1 MFLRLAMAVLFSFAL
16 LQGAKIEL
24 VKEGK
29 SDYVILLPEKAL
41 PATVRAAKDLK
52 EYVKKATGADLPLLR
67 GEKSTKPAVKMG
79 FLKVTEPEGF
89 IIKAEGKDL
98 HISGDDSKGDPEVI
112 GFFTSARTGSWY
124 GVCAFLHEYAG
135 VRWLF
140 PGEKGEYVPKSKNL
154 SFEIET
160 VKKAPFM
167 EFRKFG
173 PIFFRDKS
181 KKKEDKEISVWARR
195 NGTGYSRGFDG
206 SHSWHFWEQSTDLF
220 LKHPEFF
227 PLINGRRQ
235 AAGGHYM
242 KICTTNPGAL
252 DTFARYI
259 IDKQRKRTSVMQT
272 LSPSDGLGFCE
283 CDRCRALDTVRPDGS
298 VSLTDRIVTYCNEM
312 AKRVNKELPEQTFGL
327 YAYSVFADPPEKT
340 VLAPNI
346 TVMNV
351 KNCSSI
357 SYYVPA
363 ERKKHL
369 EQLLSWRKRLK
380 RLYFYSYPEGMGGLD
395 MPCANAESIRELY
408 KNLVA
413 ADIRGFSMN
422 LSSSMAACGLNHY
435 LYARMSFDPNQDF
448 EKLYADALNAAYG
461 KNAPLIRSYFADVEN
476 RLRRFVMAGVEEN
489 VGMGFVKRIPDT
501 FTRDTYKGLYESWIA
516 KLRKAEKEETDSGMK
531 ARLGMLRLNL
541 EYAETTRQLV
551 AHSMAILKKADR
563 KLIDEAVKLAA
574 AREDMQMKM
583 AKLPDNH
590 NISYVKKRADQ
601 FRLALD
607 SAVFKIMQAG
617 GVREITAPTVTGKVK
632 VDGVFDEP
640 FWKNLTPGVIE
651 SAMHDGKPFA
661 VKGKFRAAL
670 CGDELLL
677 GFEYEEPR
685 MAFVADNLKKPQT
698 RVWDENN
705 LDIFLDPSGDGSCY
719 YHIISNSLGT
729 IFTEKMVNGKSET
742 WVGKVRSAAKA
753 RNNGWD
759 VELAIPLKELAGTK
773 VWKNKTWGFN
783 CARVRRTVNPP
794 EYSCWS
800 CTFGK
805 FNVPG
810 RFGRIHF
817 K

>member
-1 MFLRLAMAVLFSFAL
+1 MFLRLTMAVLCSFAL
-16 LQGAKIEL
+16 LQGAKVEV
-24 VKEGK
+24 VKDRK
-29 SDYVILLPEKAL
+29 SDYVILLPQNAL

-52 EYVKKATGADLPLLR
+52 EYIKKATGVELPVLR
-67 GEKSTKPAVKMG
+67 GNKSDKPAIKVG

-89 IIKAEGKDL
+89 IIKAEGRDL

-112 GFFTSARTGSWY
+112 GFFTSARTGTWY
-124 GVCAFLHEYAG
+124 GVSAFLHQYAG

-140 PGEKGEYVPKSKNL
+140 PGEKGEYVPQSKNL
-154 SFEIET
+154 IFEGET

-173 PIFFRDKS
+173 PIFFRDKAR
-181 KKKEDKEISVWARR
+181 KKEDKEITIWARR

-206 SHSWHFWEQSTDLF
+206 SHSWRFWEESTDLF
-220 LKHPEFF
+220 LKHPDFF

-235 AAGGHYM
+235 AAGGPYM

-259 IDKQRKRTSVMQT
+259 INKQRKRTSLMQT

-312 AKRVNKELPEQTFGL
+312 AKRVNKELPDQHFGL
-327 YAYSVFADPPEKT
+327 YAYSVFADPPVKT

-395 MPCANAESIRELY
+395 MPCANAESIKELY
-408 KNLVA
+408 KNLVT

-435 LYARMSFDPNQDF
+435 LYARMAFDPNQDF

-461 KNAPLIRSYFADVEN
+461 RNASLIRAYFADVEN
-476 RLRRFVMAGVEEN
+476 RLRRFVMSGVEEN

-516 KLRKAEKEETDSGMK
+516 KLRKAEKEEKNAGMK
-531 ARLGMLRLNL
+531 ARLSMLRLNL

-551 AHSMAILKKADR
+551 AHSMAILRKADK
-563 KLIDEAVKLAA
+563 KLIDEAVKLAVM
-574 AREDMQMKM
+574 REDMQKKM
-583 AKLPDNH
+583 ANLPDNH

-617 GVREITAPTVTGKVK
+617 GVREITAPAVSGEVK

-640 FWKNLTPGVIE
+640 FWKNLTRGIIE

-670 CGDELLL
+670 CGNELLL
-677 GFEYEEPR
+677 GFECDEPR
-685 MAFVADNLKKPQT
+685 MAFVADNLKKPQS

-729 IFTEKMVNGKSET
+729 IYTEKMVNGKSET
-742 WVGKVRSAAKA
+742 WVGKVRSAATRGK
-753 RNNGWD
+753 NSWN
-759 VELAIPLKELAGTK
+759 VEIAIPLKELAGAK
-773 VWKNKTWGFN
+773 PWRNQTWGFN

-817 K
+817 R